1 MLLSPLTS
9 PPSWVQEGN
18 PKSTE
23 QSHCLC
29 QSWQELGLQ
38 AITKRPVSP
47 ERPGVGRKVQSCWA
61 LSARNPSDIFIA
73 NAASGDGE
81 EKCLDASNITMGL
94 EVVAG
99 ERRKEVAAEG
109 IEVGC

>member
-1 MLLSPLTS
+1 M
-9 PPSWVQEGN
+9 
-18 PKSTE
+18 
-23 QSHCLC
+23 
-29 QSWQELGLQ
+29 
-38 AITKRPVSP
+38 
-47 ERPGVGRKVQSCWA
+47 GRKVQSCWA

-73 NAASGDGE
+73 NAASGDGD

-109 IEVGC
+109 IEVGCWRNFPRVVGRIGNWGFPVAATPMELSQKSWEDPFWSQ